1 MNIFI
6 TGDTHG
12 DLSRVLEM
20 YDAITNDTPNGI
32 PHVDKFD
39 YLIHCGDYKKD
50 GFELGKKLGL
60 PVITVFGNCDDVWE
74 PDFDIIDT
82 DAGSIV
88 ATHGHIEDINNTHE
102 HLYELAEDQGCNC
115 ICYGHSHIAVYGEE
129 NGYLVINPG
138 SLTKPLDGTLGS
150 VAILKADSSGYAGN
164 LVWYEDLLKAKEAAK
179 EAEVEAEEAA
189 AEPEPVEA
197 PAEEPAEP
205 EPVEEPAEEPAPVE
219 EPAPAEEPAK
229 KPTEPAPAPAEKS
242 VKKKSGGLGGFL
254 RKIFNYSDGQ

>member
-150 VAILKADSSGYAGN
+150 VAILKADSNGYAGN

-179 EAEVEAEEAA
+179 EAEEAT
-189 AEPEPVEA
+189 
-197 PAEEPAEP
+197 AEP

-219 EPAPAEEPAK
+219 EPAPA
-229 KPTEPAPAPAEKS
+229 PAEKPA
-242 VKKKSGGLGGFL
+242 KKKSGGLGGFL